1 MATRTRNTQMTTKRY
16 NRQIQLPGFGKEA
29 QRKLADIK
37 VLIIGAG
44 GLGCPVITYLASSG
58 VGNLA
63 ILDFDTV
70 DETNLARQ
78 PIYTSQD
85 IGKPKA
91 ELAAAHVKHIN
102 EEINIEAIPYKLSSK
117 NALETLKPFD
127 LIIDCTDNFSARYL
141 INDACVQ
148 LDTPWIFGAIEEWQG
163 QVSVF
168 NLEYEKGKRS
178 ATYRCLFPEPSAE
191 DESPNCNEIGVIATL
206 PAVVGSIMANEAIKC
221 ITHIGKPLA
230 NKLLYIDLAENT
242 YKTVSISRNEE
253 AISKRKAFLEETIYG
268 ESILISAET
277 YHQNPQAYHL
287 IDIREDFEF
296 EENPSEG
303 ENIPYHTLLKN
314 ASELDA
320 DKTYLLVCEQGRKSQ
335 ILAKKLNENFKENRF
350 RSLEGGIIKLSL
362 K

>member
-1 MATRTRNTQMTTKRY
+1 MSTKRY
-16 NRQIQLPGFGKEA
+16 NRQVQIPGFGKEA
-29 QRKLADIK
+29 QQKLADAK

-78 PIYTSQD
+78 PIYTFLD
-85 IGKPKA
+85 IGSPKA
-91 ELAAAHVKHIN
+91 ELAAAFAKRIN
-102 EEINIEAIPYKLSSK
+102 EEINVEAIPYKLTSQ
-117 NALETLKPFD
+117 NALEILQSFD

-148 LDTPWIFGAIEEWQG
+148 LDKPWIFGAIEEWQG
-163 QVSVF
+163 QISVF
-168 NLEYEKGKRS
+168 NFEYETVRKS
-178 ATYRCLFPEPSAE
+178 ATYRCLFPEPPAE
-191 DESPNCNEIGVIATL
+191 DESPNCSEIGVIATL

-221 ITHIGKPLA
+221 ITRVGKPLA

-242 YKTVSISRNEE
+242 FQTVSISRNQE
-253 AISKRKAFLEETIYG
+253 AINKLKAFSEETVYG
-268 ESILISAET
+268 ESILVSAEA
-277 YHQNPQAYHL
+277 YRKNPQAYHL
-287 IDIREDFEF
+287 IDIREEFEF

-314 ASELDA
+314 ASGLDLG
-320 DKTYLLVCEQGRKSQ
+320 KTYLLVCEQGRKSQ
-335 ILAKKLNENFKENRF
+335 ILAKKLNENLPEMKF
-350 RSLEGGIIKLSL
+350 RSLEGGIEKL
-362 K
+362 